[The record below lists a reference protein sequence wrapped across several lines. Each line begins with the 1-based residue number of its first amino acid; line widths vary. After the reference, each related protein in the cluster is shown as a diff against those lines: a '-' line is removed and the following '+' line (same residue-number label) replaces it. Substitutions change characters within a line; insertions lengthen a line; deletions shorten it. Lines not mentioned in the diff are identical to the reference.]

1 MKKYKIWELV
11 TMKKW
16 ALFTLLSAALLLPS
30 NALANNEPTKTSG
43 VSSTETEQQ
52 AMATQT
58 FRFAVAAGEYDE
70 TGYIYVNTPGY
81 VNVTVNQQSSSAR
94 EAKVYYRLAKLEPD
108 GYQTRMGSGTF
119 TGNGTFSFSSENVC
133 PVGTYLI
140 TIDGRQGKVSGT
152 ITVNTP

>member
-1 MKKYKIWELV
+1 
-11 TMKKW
+11 MKKW

-81 VNVTVNQQSSSAR
+81 VNVTVNQQSSS
-94 EAKVYYRLAKLEPD
+94 V
-108 GYQTRMGSGTF
+108 
-119 TGNGTFSFSSENVC
+119 
-133 PVGTYLI
+133 
-140 TIDGRQGKVSGT
+140 
-152 ITVNTP
+152 